1 LEKVQGLLFYISLLI
16 LSFPISAQKSDK
28 KPLLEPSVRK
38 SGPYFGLQQGLF
50 LVGEIGMEA
59 QFKEI
64 KFKQPKTHGLHAGLE
79 FNIPNKALGANAG
92 FWHKPSRF
100 DLTYGFDVALRSN
113 FEAERY
119 GIAPVIGYKLFGL
132 HVRAGYM
139 LLTPSKIFT
148 ETNQLFI
155 NARFI
160 VVNKRDFKWNKR
172 KKKKKK

>member
-1 LEKVQGLLFYISLLI
+1 MLGLMFLSL
-16 LSFPISAQKSDK
+16 PISAQKSDK
-28 KPLLEPSVRK
+28 KPLLDPSIRK
-38 SGPYFGLQQGLF
+38 LGPYFGLQQGKF

-64 KFKQPKTHGLHAGLE
+64 NFKRPKTNALHAGLE
-79 FNIPNKALGANAG
+79 YNIPNNALGVSAG
-92 FWHKPSRF
+92 YWHKPSRF

-113 FEAERY
+113 FKAERY
-119 GIAPVIGYKLFGL
+119 GIAPVVGYKIFGL

-139 LLTPSKIFT
+139 FLTPSKIFT

-160 VVNKRDFKWNKR
+160 LVNRRDFKWNKR
-172 KKKKKK
+172 KKKKK